1 MKITKAEL
9 KKIVEEELEQVSEA
23 GMFGGGGGN
32 AREIMDM
39 KKAKKEMQSVQSVIS
54 DMTVL
59 LDRLYQK
66 FKPTDSAAAN
76 IPKGKL
82 KKDYASAVKVK
93 RAIEA
98 FKDSLYEQKLN
109 EGMDKRQAGE
119 LIKQLGGGRFIAM
132 TGAKDFVVGPKG
144 ATFKIGRN
152 AKSISHVRID
162 LENDLYNVEFL
173 LVRGTN
179 IRVKSYFKH
188 VYFDQLRDLFEK
200 ETGLRTSL

>member
-1 MKITKAEL
+1 MLLYENLKENADNQIGLPYDTVHVTYPGYLEL
-9 KKIVEEELEQVSEA
+9 VYK
-23 GMFGGGGGN
+23 
-32 AREIMDM
+32 MDI
-39 KKAKKEMQSVQSVIS
+39 EN
-54 DMTVL
+54 
-59 LDRLYQK
+59 
-66 FKPTDSAAAN
+66 PN

-93 RAIEA
+93 RSIEA

-144 ATFKIGRN
+144 ATFKIGKN

-188 VYFDQLRDLFEK
+188 IYFDQLRDLFEK